1 MLPGCWHQPVGAEVH
16 LHHRQQED
24 QHKILQVAESDVY
37 IFVEYYRDT
46 ISRMNGKPSNPPSGT
61 VVDSDV
67 TLPER
72 FALISRALFSH
83 KFVLF
88 VKVRLFPGVA
98 ICEPGH
104 CQPHLLQRGEGYFW
118 AAAQAH
124 PSANLQAH
132 PPLLQLA
139 WHCQGPRSMPVCA
152 QACLPCKYLF

>member
-1 MLPGCWHQPVGAEVH
+1 MDNLYES
-16 LHHRQQED
+16 ED
-24 QHKILQVAESDVY
+24 RILLSKDNSSWNLYAPCLQNSICLKVSPSQSL
-37 IFVEYYRDT
+37 T
-46 ISRMNGKPSNPPSGT
+46 IYLSF
-61 VVDSDV
+61 D
-67 TLPER
+67 LC
-72 FALISRALFSH
+72 FLISH
-83 KFVLF
+83 KLMPF

-98 ICEPGH
+98 IGEPGH

-152 QACLPCKYLF
+152 QACLPCKYLS